1 MEDHLDRGQAQ
12 CSMKRLSPQW
22 AAQNHP
28 ESLTPSGFFDM
39 SPPWFSL
46 LFLFCDKERTVK
58 IKRNQQGYP
67 FQTTALHLNHYK
79 NVYSVLI

>member
-39 SPPWFSL
+39 SPP
-46 LFLFCDKERTVK
+46 
-58 IKRNQQGYP
+58 
-67 FQTTALHLNHYK
+67 
-79 NVYSVLI
+79 